1 MQCRESEFED
11 HASWRRT
18 QWHWDHLSFPIF
30 NGIKGVHNNK
40 EKKNTPPRFNEMTK
54 INK

>member
-1 MQCRESEFED
+1 MPHEGELNDTEI
-11 HASWRRT
+11 T
-18 QWHWDHLSFPIF
+18 WDFPIF

-40 EKKNTPPRFNEMTK
+40 EKKNTPSRFNEMTK